1 MLLVCASLD
10 THTRMLMYMLGISDN
25 LDRDKVLRANQI
37 RLFRVLLHVQ
47 RLRQNSKHQFTY
59 LNTVSNVVRL

>member
-25 LDRDKVLRANQI
+25 LDRDKVLVWKSQSNPPIPCPASRAAFASEQQTSVY
-37 RLFRVLLHVQ
+37 LFE
-47 RLRQNSKHQFTY
+47 
-59 LNTVSNVVRL
+59 